1 MNLAYNYQL
10 IPDLRK
16 VKDMERFIAGSYWE
30 NDVWNL
36 NDPFWDD
43 YSIGKKS
50 FTSRRITLYNHPE
63 YRTRIESLRCNC
75 IAPKLLMKPSVTD
88 KGKDVIIAAKNKRIR
103 ELEAEVDRLS
113 SILKSFYAKEYE
125 KY

>member
-1 MNLAYNYQL
+1 M
-10 IPDLRK
+10 
-16 VKDMERFIAGSYWE
+16 
-30 NDVWNL
+30 
-36 NDPFWDD
+36 PF
-43 YSIGKKS
+43 
-50 FTSRRITLYNHPE
+50 
-63 YRTRIESLRCNC
+63 
-75 IAPKLLMKPSVTD
+75 MKPSVTD

>member
-1 MNLAYNYQL
+1 M
-10 IPDLRK
+10 K
-16 VKDMERFIAGSYWE
+16 
-30 NDVWNL
+30 
-36 NDPFWDD
+36 
-43 YSIGKKS
+43 
-50 FTSRRITLYNHPE
+50 
-63 YRTRIESLRCNC
+63 RTRAVLVAPKQFDFVQEEI
-75 IAPKLLMKPSVTD
+75 PKLLMKPSVTD

>member
-1 MNLAYNYQL
+1 MSTDHVRNVSGILSHAKAKSETVKQWIDLAIESLMRENLA
-10 IPDLRK
+10 
-16 VKDMERFIAGSYWE
+16 VKFNSVAAHACVS
-30 NDVWNL
+30 
-36 NDPFWDD
+36 
-43 YSIGKKS
+43 K
-50 FTSRRITLYNHPE
+50 TTLYNHPE

-113 SILKSFYAKEYE
+113 STNA
-125 KY
+125 

>member
-1 MNLAYNYQL
+1 MSPEMTLVYAKVL
-10 IPDLRK
+10 DTTLRK
-16 VKDMERFIAGSYWE
+16 SWEQAVKNGLF
-30 NDVWNL
+30 
-36 NDPFWDD
+36 
-43 YSIGKKS
+43 K
-50 FTSRRITLYNHPE
+50 
-63 YRTRIESLRCNC
+63 SLRCNC

>member
-1 MNLAYNYQL
+1 
-10 IPDLRK
+10 
-16 VKDMERFIAGSYWE
+16 MERFSRTDCPPA
-30 NDVWNL
+30 L
-36 NDPFWDD
+36 PFF
-43 YSIGKKS
+43 YM
-50 FTSRRITLYNHPE
+50 RRWRYFLI
-63 YRTRIESLRCNC
+63 SSSD
-75 IAPKLLMKPSVTD
+75 MKPSVTD

>member
-1 MNLAYNYQL
+1 MRPGIWFSILQAFEHN
-10 IPDLRK
+10 DLPTLHLCSQ
-16 VKDMERFIAGSYWE
+16 VYPG
-30 NDVWNL
+30 VL
-36 NDPFWDD
+36 N
-43 YSIGKKS
+43 SVAARACVSK
-50 FTSRRITLYNHPE
+50 TTLYNHPE

>member
-1 MNLAYNYQL
+1 M
-10 IPDLRK
+10 R
-16 VKDMERFIAGSYWE
+16 V
-30 NDVWNL
+30 
-36 NDPFWDD
+36 
-43 YSIGKKS
+43 
-50 FTSRRITLYNHPE
+50 
-63 YRTRIESLRCNC
+63 ESLRCNC

-125 KY
+125 VFVGIRELLRVTIDKMHPADQWLIGMVDLLLVQIVAA

>member
-1 MNLAYNYQL
+1 MGL
-10 IPDLRK
+10 INIPL
-16 VKDMERFIAGSYWE
+16 
-30 NDVWNL
+30 L
-36 NDPFWDD
+36 N
-43 YSIGKKS
+43 I
-50 FTSRRITLYNHPE
+50 YNHPE